1 LIQELKWAGV
11 LGIEPYVVPPSSD
24 KYFRAAAQSIKFE
37 EGRVLLPRKAQWL
50 DEYVREI
57 TGFPGTKHDDQ
68 VDSTAQ
74 ALAFLS
80 EKCGSLEVWARLGR

>member
-1 LIQELKWAGV
+1 MIQELKSAGV

-24 KYFRAAAQSIKFE
+24 KYFRAAAKSIKFE
-37 EGRVLLPRKAQWL
+37 EGRVLLPRQAQWI

-74 ALAFLS
+74 ALELLS
-80 EKCGSLEVWARLGR
+80 EKYRSLEVWAKLGR